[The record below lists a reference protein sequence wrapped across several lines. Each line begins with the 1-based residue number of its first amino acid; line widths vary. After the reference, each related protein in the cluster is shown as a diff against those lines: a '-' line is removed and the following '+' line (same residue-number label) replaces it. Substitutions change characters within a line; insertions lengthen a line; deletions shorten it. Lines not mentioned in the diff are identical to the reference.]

1 MGVLEVSPFKRGNSL
16 IFKENIDR
24 LRFHTEE
31 EIETLLSYC
40 LPHLRPI
47 VETALLTGMRAGELL
62 SLRWE
67 QIVNGMI
74 YLKDTKKGN
83 KPRQIPISERQEQV
97 LKEVR
102 RRHQLKSPY
111 VFCNKDGKRFND
123 IRASF
128 KSACRK
134 AGIFDF
140 RFHDLRHTFASH
152 LVMRGVGLRAVQE
165 LLGHC
170 DLKLTMRYAHL
181 APGHLRDSV
190 NALND
195 LGDVKRGDGK
205 LLGSHGQNRT

>member
-1 MGVLEVSPFKRGNSL
+1 MSSVSPQTIWSSLKLVAKPFSFVIPNKVKDLKSLEMRG
-16 IFKENIDR
+16 ER
-24 LRFHTEE
+24 L
-31 EIETLLSYC
+31 
-40 LPHLRPI
+40 
-47 VETALLTGMRAGELL
+47 
-62 SLRWE
+62 
-67 QIVNGMI
+67 
-74 YLKDTKKGN
+74 
-83 KPRQIPISERQEQV
+83 EQV

-102 RRHQLKSPY
+102 RRHQLKSPN

-123 IRASF
+123 VRDSF

-152 LVMRGVGLRAVQE
+152 MVMRGVGLRAIQE

-190 NALND
+190 NVLND
-195 LGDVKRGDGK
+195 LGGEKQGEGK
-205 LLGSHGQNRT
+205 LLGFDRRIKP